1 MGSMLRVGSL
11 FSGIGGLEL
20 GLEMT
25 GHFETVWQVEIDKYA
40 RKILAKHW
48 PDVRRHDDVRTF
60 PTDDCDWDCDVICG
74 GFPCQDLSYA
84 GKGAG
89 LHGQRSGLFYE
100 LARVVREV
108 GPRYVILENV
118 AALLTRGMGDVLGTM
133 ASLGYDCQ
141 WHCIPAAY
149 VGAPHIRDR
158 VFILADAKC
167 ARTGHES
174 TSASRQ
180 KRQSADAHE
189 SASIRQEDGS
199 FMPKGFESSSP
210 YPSNDFYANNVFI
223 LADSNNPRD
232 RTSQCSN
239 KQQRSTSVKKWKK
252 QSFNRPS
259 GCGENDTHTNNIQRK
274 KRIQEQISQQRNLQ
288 GKPGRMGERLGR
300 QWAVEPNVG
309 RVANGVPRRMDRLRC
324 LGNAVVPQVAQVV
337 GQILWEVHCGQYE
350 PQQGQ
355 TWREGSCR
363 GT

>member
-1 MGSMLRVGSL
+1 MGRMSKLRVGSL
-11 FSGIGGLEL
+11 FAGIGGLEL
-20 GLEMT
+20 GLEST
-25 GHFETVWQVEIDKYA
+25 GHFTTVWQVEIDNYA

-118 AALLTRGMGDVLGTM
+118 SALLSRGMGDVLGTL

-149 VGAPHIRDR
+149 VSAPHIRDR
-158 VFILADAKC
+158 VFILCYANGD
-167 ARTGHES
+167 RES
-174 TSASRQ
+174 ISTQ
-180 KRQSADAHE
+180 HDKKTQGL
-189 SASIRQEDGS
+189 Q
-199 FMPKGFESSSP
+199 
-210 YPSNDFYANNVFI
+210 SNDPYTNNV
-223 LADSNNPRD
+223 
-232 RTSQCSN
+232 
-239 KQQRSTSVKKWKK
+239 
-252 QSFNRPS
+252 
-259 GCGENDTHTNNIQRK
+259 QRK
-274 KRIQEQISQQRNLQ
+274 GSSQEQISHKRNLQ
-288 GKPGRMGERLGR
+288 GKLGRMGERLGR

-350 PQQGQ
+350 PQQG
-355 TWREGSCR
+355 
-363 GT
+363 

>member
-1 MGSMLRVGSL
+1 MGRMLRVGSL

-25 GHFETVWQVEIDKYA
+25 GHFTTVWQVEIDNYA

-108 GPRYVILENV
+108 APRYVILENV

-210 YPSNDFYANNVFI
+210 YPSNDSYANNV
-223 LADSNNPRD
+223 
-232 RTSQCSN
+232 
-239 KQQRSTSVKKWKK
+239 
-252 QSFNRPS
+252 
-259 GCGENDTHTNNIQRK
+259 QRK
-274 KRIQEQISQQRNLQ
+274 GSIQEQISHQRNLQ
-288 GKPGRMGERLGR
+288 GELGRMVERLGR

-309 RVANGVPRRMDRLRC
+309 RVANGVSRRVDRLRC
-324 LGNAVVPQVAQVV
+324 LGNAVVPQVAHVV
-337 GQILWEVHCGQYE
+337 GQILWELHCGQDE
-350 PQQGQ
+350 
-355 TWREGSCR
+355 
-363 GT
+363 